1 MQKKIKKTVGSQ
13 RGPDRPKK
21 KEKKN
26 IFFKT
31 HLRLAKQ
38 LIRNDGLPEEEAV
51 LEPVHA
57 RVLGE
62 LLVERG
68 DGREEDDGVDVV
80 EEGRPGGAQRAR
92 APDVVHEPLVPGF
105 GA

>member
-1 MQKKIKKTVGSQ
+1 MFKNKMIYRVAPSHTQVSAPFQKPKTK
-13 RGPDRPKK
+13 RYA
-21 KEKKN
+21 
-26 IFFKT
+26 

-38 LIRNDGLPEEEAV
+38 LIRNDGFPEQEAV
-51 LEPVHA
+51 LEAVHA
-57 RVLGE
+57 RVLRE

-80 EEGRPGGAQRAR
+80 EEGRPGCAQRAR
-92 APDVVHEPLVPGF
+92 PADVVHEPLVPGF